1 MWEGSEMETQVA
13 ASFFSKD
20 RMFYRRLFT
29 ILLTVSLQNVVAYS
43 VNMADNLML
52 GSYSQVTLSGA
63 ATVNQIF
70 FMVQQLSVGI
80 CDSLVII
87 GSQYWGRQ
95 NIRSLRKV
103 GGCGLKLAAGGG
115 LLIWAL
121 CLIFPSQLMSIFTTD
136 ASIASEGMAYMAI
149 IKYTFVLFLIT
160 QAILA
165 TLRCAETV
173 RIAFIVSC
181 VSLVVNVGINYC
193 LIFGKFGL
201 PEMGIRGAAIGTLI
215 ARIVE
220 LIIVLVY
227 ALKVDQKVRLFSEN
241 PLKKDPGISHDFSV
255 LATQIL
261 VQELFWAVSIP
272 LQSAILGHLSSDAI
286 AANSIATTF
295 YQYLKVVVRAMA
307 SASAVMI
314 GSAIGRGNMEEVKRE
329 GRTLSVIDLIIGAI
343 LGLILFLLHKPLLSM
358 YSLTPEAYVMADQL
372 LVLMAFLMVTMGYM
386 MPVMNGILRGG
397 GDAKFTLYVN
407 MISTWAVVVSLSFMS
422 AFWWKLPV
430 VWVVF
435 FSQSDQ
441 VFKAPIA
448 FLRFRTYKWARK
460 LTRDN

>member
-1 MWEGSEMETQVA
+1 METQAA

-20 RMFYRRLFT
+20 RMFYKRLFT

-121 CLIFPSQLMSIFTTD
+121 CLIFPSQLMAIFTTD

-227 ALKVDQKVRLFSEN
+227 TLKVDQKVRLFSEN

-407 MISTWAVVVSLSFMS
+407 MISTWAVVVPLSFMS

-448 FLRFRTYKWARK
+448 FLRFRTYKWAKK

>member
-1 MWEGSEMETQVA
+1 METQAA

-20 RMFYRRLFT
+20 RMFYKRLFT

-121 CLIFPSQLMSIFTTD
+121 CLIFPSQLMAIFTTD

-407 MISTWAVVVSLSFMS
+407 MISTWAVVVPLSFMS
-422 AFWWKLPV
+422 AFLWKLPV

>member
-1 MWEGSEMETQVA
+1 METQAA

-20 RMFYRRLFT
+20 RMFYKRLFT

-80 CDSLVII
+80 CDTLVII

-121 CLIFPSQLMSIFTTD
+121 CLIFPSQLMAIFTTD

-149 IKYTFVLFLIT
+149 IKYTFILFLIT

-407 MISTWAVVVSLSFMS
+407 MISTWAVVVPLSFMS

-448 FLRFRTYKWARK
+448 FLRFRTYKWAKK

>member
-1 MWEGSEMETQVA
+1 MEDSEIETQAA

-20 RMFYRRLFT
+20 RMFYKRLFT

-121 CLIFPSQLMSIFTTD
+121 CLIFPSQLMAIFTTD

-241 PLKKDPGISHDFSV
+241 PLKKDPGISHDFSL
-255 LATQIL
+255 LATQI
-261 VQELFWAVSIP
+261 
-272 LQSAILGHLSSDAI
+272 
-286 AANSIATTF
+286 
-295 YQYLKVVVRAMA
+295 
-307 SASAVMI
+307 
-314 GSAIGRGNMEEVKRE
+314 
-329 GRTLSVIDLIIGAI
+329 
-343 LGLILFLLHKPLLSM
+343 
-358 YSLTPEAYVMADQL
+358 

-407 MISTWAVVVSLSFMS
+407 MISTWAVVVPLSFMS

-448 FLRFRTYKWARK
+448 FLRFRTYKWAKK

>member
-1 MWEGSEMETQVA
+1 MEDSEMETQAA

-121 CLIFPSQLMSIFTTD
+121 CLFFPSQLMAIFTTD

-149 IKYTFVLFLIT
+149 IKYTFILFLIT

-407 MISTWAVVVSLSFMS
+407 MISTWAVVVPLSFMS

>member
-1 MWEGSEMETQVA
+1 METQAA

-121 CLIFPSQLMSIFTTD
+121 CLFFPSQLMAIFTTD

-149 IKYTFVLFLIT
+149 IKYTFILFLIT

-407 MISTWAVVVSLSFMS
+407 MISTWAVVVPLSFMS

>member
-1 MWEGSEMETQVA
+1 MS
-13 ASFFSKD
+13 
-20 RMFYRRLFT
+20 
-29 ILLTVSLQNVVAYS
+29 
-43 VNMADNLML
+43 
-52 GSYSQVTLSGA
+52 
-63 ATVNQIF
+63 
-70 FMVQQLSVGI
+70 
-80 CDSLVII
+80 
-87 GSQYWGRQ
+87 
-95 NIRSLRKV
+95 KV

-121 CLIFPSQLMSIFTTD
+121 CLFFPSQLMAIFTTD

-227 ALKVDQKVRLFSEN
+227 TLKVDLKVRLFSEN

-261 VQELFWAVSIP
+261 V
-272 LQSAILGHLSSDAI
+272 
-286 AANSIATTF
+286 
-295 YQYLKVVVRAMA
+295 
-307 SASAVMI
+307 
-314 GSAIGRGNMEEVKRE
+314 
-329 GRTLSVIDLIIGAI
+329 
-343 LGLILFLLHKPLLSM
+343 
-358 YSLTPEAYVMADQL
+358 
-372 LVLMAFLMVTMGYM
+372 LMAFLMVTMGYM
-386 MPVMNGILRGG
+386 MPVMNGILREG

-407 MISTWAVVVSLSFMS
+407 MISTWAVVVPLSFMS

>member
-1 MWEGSEMETQVA
+1 
-13 ASFFSKD
+13 
-20 RMFYRRLFT
+20 LFP
-29 ILLTVSLQNVVAYS
+29 
-43 VNMADNLML
+43 
-52 GSYSQVTLSGA
+52 
-63 ATVNQIF
+63 
-70 FMVQQLSVGI
+70 
-80 CDSLVII
+80 
-87 GSQYWGRQ
+87 R
-95 NIRSLRKV
+95 
-103 GGCGLKLAAGGG
+103 
-115 LLIWAL
+115 
-121 CLIFPSQLMSIFTTD
+121 QLMAIFTTD
-136 ASIASEGMAYMAI
+136 AAIASEGMAYMAI

-165 TLRCAETV
+165 ALRCAETV
-173 RIAFIVSC
+173 NIAFVVSC
-181 VSLVVNVGINYC
+181 ISLVVNVGINYC

-220 LIIVLVY
+220 LIVVLVY
-227 ALKVDQKVRLFSEN
+227 TLKYEYKVRLFSEN

-314 GSAIGRGNMEEVKRE
+314 GSAIGRGDMEEVKTE
-329 GRTLSVIDLIIGAI
+329 GRTLSVIDLIIGTI

-358 YSLTPEAYVMADQL
+358 YSLTETAYVMADQL

-407 MISTWAVVVSLSFMS
+407 MISTWAVVVPLSFIS
-422 AFWWKLPV
+422 AFVWKLPV

-448 FLRFRTYKWARK
+448 FLRFRTYKWVKK
-460 LTRDN
+460 LTRET

>member
-1 MWEGSEMETQVA
+1 METQAA

-20 RMFYRRLFT
+20 RMFYKRLFT

-80 CDSLVII
+80 CDTLVII

-121 CLIFPSQLMSIFTTD
+121 CLIFPSQLMAIFTTD

-314 GSAIGRGNMEEVKRE
+314 GSSIGRGNLEEVKRE

-407 MISTWAVVVSLSFMS
+407 MISTWAVVVPLSFMS

>member
-1 MWEGSEMETQVA
+1 METQAA

-20 RMFYRRLFT
+20 RMFYKRLFT

-121 CLIFPSQLMSIFTTD
+121 CLFFPSQLMAIFTTD

-149 IKYTFVLFLIT
+149 IKYTFILFLIT

-227 ALKVDQKVRLFSEN
+227 TLKVDLKVRLFSEN

-295 YQYLKVVVRAMA
+295 NQYLKVVVRAMA

-407 MISTWAVVVSLSFMS
+407 MISTWAVVVPLSFMS

>member
-1 MWEGSEMETQVA
+1 METQVA

-121 CLIFPSQLMSIFTTD
+121 CLFFPSQLMAIFTTD

-261 VQELFWAVSIP
+261 V
-272 LQSAILGHLSSDAI
+272 
-286 AANSIATTF
+286 
-295 YQYLKVVVRAMA
+295 
-307 SASAVMI
+307 
-314 GSAIGRGNMEEVKRE
+314 
-329 GRTLSVIDLIIGAI
+329 
-343 LGLILFLLHKPLLSM
+343 
-358 YSLTPEAYVMADQL
+358 
-372 LVLMAFLMVTMGYM
+372 LMAFLMVTMGYM

-407 MISTWAVVVSLSFMS
+407 MISTWAVVVPLSFMS

>member
-1 MWEGSEMETQVA
+1 METQVA
-13 ASFFSKD
+13 ASFFSKN

-80 CDSLVII
+80 CDSLVIV

-121 CLIFPSQLMSIFTTD
+121 CLIFPSQLMAIFTTD

-149 IKYTFVLFLIT
+149 IKYTFILFLIT

-407 MISTWAVVVSLSFMS
+407 MISTWAVVVPLSFMS

-441 VFKAPIA
+441 IFKAPIA

>member
-1 MWEGSEMETQVA
+1 METQVA

-121 CLIFPSQLMSIFTTD
+121 CLIFPSQLMAIFTTD

-241 PLKKDPGISHDFSV
+241 LLKKDPGISHDFSV

-407 MISTWAVVVSLSFMS
+407 MISTWAVVVPLSFMS

-448 FLRFRTYKWARK
+448 FLRFRTYKWAKK

>member
-1 MWEGSEMETQVA
+1 MEDSEMETQVA

-80 CDSLVII
+80 CDTLVII

-121 CLIFPSQLMSIFTTD
+121 CLIFPSQLMAIFTTD

-181 VSLVVNVGINYC
+181 VSLVVDVGINYC

-407 MISTWAVVVSLSFMS
+407 MISTWAVVVPLSFMS

-430 VWVVF
+430 VWVVL

>member
-1 MWEGSEMETQVA
+1 MIGVTDTYVKHA
-13 ASFFSKD
+13 FFSKN
-20 RMFYRRLFT
+20 RNFYRRLFS
-29 ILLTVSLQNVVAYS
+29 ILLTVSLQNVIAYS

-87 GSQYWGRQ
+87 GSQYWGRK
-95 NIRSLRKV
+95 NVSALRKV
-103 GGCGLKLAAGGG
+103 GGCGLKLAFGGG
-115 LLIWAL
+115 ALIFAL
-121 CLIFPSQLMSIFTTD
+121 CAVFPAQLMAIFTTD
-136 ASIASEGMAYMAI
+136 ADIAAEGMAYMAI
-149 IKYTFVLFLIT
+149 IKYTFILFLVT
-160 QAILA
+160 QALLA
-165 TLRCAETV
+165 TLRCADVV

-193 LIFGKFGL
+193 LIFGKLGM
-201 PEMGIRGAAIGTLI
+201 PEMGIRGAAVGTLI
-215 ARIVE
+215 ARCVE
-220 LIIVLVY
+220 LAIVVVY
-227 ALKVDQKVRLFSEN
+227 ILKKDRMVRLFSEN

-314 GSAIGRGNMEEVKRE
+314 GSAIGRGNIDEVKAE
-329 GRTLSVIDLIIGAI
+329 GRTLSVIDLMIGAI
-343 LGLILFLLHKPLLSM
+343 LGMVLFLLHRPLLSM
-358 YSLTPEAYVMADQL
+358 YALSDSAYVMADQL

-407 MISTWAVVVSLSFMS
+407 MIGTWAVVVPLSFMS

-448 FLRFRTYKWARK
+448 FFRFCTYKWIRK
-460 LTRDN
+460 LTRDA

>member
-1 MWEGSEMETQVA
+1 MEDSEMETQAA

-20 RMFYRRLFT
+20 RMFYKRLFT

-121 CLIFPSQLMSIFTTD
+121 CLFFPSQLMAIFTTD

-149 IKYTFVLFLIT
+149 IKYTFILFLIT

-407 MISTWAVVVSLSFMS
+407 MISTWAVVVPLSFMS

>member
-1 MWEGSEMETQVA
+1 METQVA

-20 RMFYRRLFT
+20 QMFYRRLFT

-80 CDSLVII
+80 CDTLVII

-121 CLIFPSQLMSIFTTD
+121 CLIFPSQLMAIFTTD

-407 MISTWAVVVSLSFMS
+407 MISTWAVVVPLSFMS

>member
-1 MWEGSEMETQVA
+1 METQVA
-13 ASFFSKD
+13 ASFFSKN

-121 CLIFPSQLMSIFTTD
+121 CLIFPSQLMAIFTTD

-149 IKYTFVLFLIT
+149 IKYTFILFLIT

-227 ALKVDQKVRLFSEN
+227 TLKVDLKVRLFSEN

-407 MISTWAVVVSLSFMS
+407 MISTWAVVVPLSFMS

-441 VFKAPIA
+441 IFKAPIA

>member
-1 MWEGSEMETQVA
+1 MEDSEMETQAA

-20 RMFYRRLFT
+20 RMFYKRLFT

-121 CLIFPSQLMSIFTTD
+121 CLFFHSQLMAIFTTD

-149 IKYTFVLFLIT
+149 IKYTFILFLIT

-227 ALKVDQKVRLFSEN
+227 TLKVDLKVRLFSEN

-448 FLRFRTYKWARK
+448 FLRFRTYKWAKK

>member
-1 MWEGSEMETQVA
+1 MATKTA
-13 ASFFSKD
+13 LPFFSKD
-20 RMFYRRLFT
+20 STFYKRLFT
-29 ILLTVSLQNVVAYS
+29 ILLTVSLQNVIAYS

-80 CDSLVII
+80 CDTLVII
-87 GSQYWGRQ
+87 GSQYWGRHDP
-95 NIRSLRKV
+95 RSLRKV
-103 GGCGLKLAAGGG
+103 GGCGMKLALGGG
-115 LLIWAL
+115 FLIWL
-121 CLIFPSQLMSIFTTD
+121 VCLLFPSQLMAIFTTD
-136 ASIASEGMAYMAI
+136 SAIASEGMAYMAI
-149 IKYTFVLFLIT
+149 IKYTFILFLVT

-165 TLRCAETV
+165 ALRCADTV

-181 VSLVVNVGINYC
+181 ISLVVNVGINYC
-193 LIFGKFGL
+193 LIFGKFGM
-201 PEMGIRGAAIGTLI
+201 PELGIRGAAIGTLI

-220 LIIVLVY
+220 LVIVIWY
-227 ALKVDQKVRLFSEN
+227 ALRADQKVRLFCEN
-241 PLKKDPGISHDFSV
+241 PMKKDPGISRDFSK
-255 LATQIL
+255 LASQIL
-261 VQELFWAVSIP
+261 VQELFWAASIP

-314 GSAIGRGNMEEVKRE
+314 GSAIGRGNLEEVKAE
-329 GRTLSVIDLIIGAI
+329 GRTLSAIDLIIGMI
-343 LGLILFLLHKPLLSM
+343 LGLTLFLLHKPLLSL
-358 YSLTPEAYVMADQL
+358 YSLTDTAYVMTDQL
-372 LVLMAFLMVTMGYM
+372 MILMSFLMVTMGYM

-407 MISTWAVVVSLSFMS
+407 MISTWAVVVPLSFMS

-441 VFKAPIA
+441 IFKAPIA
-448 FLRFRTYKWARK
+448 FFRFRTYKWIRK
-460 LTRDN
+460 LTRDA

>member
-1 MWEGSEMETQVA
+1 METQAA

-20 RMFYRRLFT
+20 RMFYKRLFT

-121 CLIFPSQLMSIFTTD
+121 CLFFPSQLMAIFTTD

-149 IKYTFVLFLIT
+149 IKYTFILFLIT

-227 ALKVDQKVRLFSEN
+227 TLKVDLKVRLFSEN

-407 MISTWAVVVSLSFMS
+407 MISTWAVVVPLSFMS

-441 VFKAPIA
+441 IFKAPIA

>member
-1 MWEGSEMETQVA
+1 METQAA

-20 RMFYRRLFT
+20 RMFYKRLFT

-121 CLIFPSQLMSIFTTD
+121 CLIFPSQLMAIFTTD

-407 MISTWAVVVSLSFMS
+407 MISTWAVVVPLSFMS

-448 FLRFRTYKWARK
+448 FLRFRTYKWAKK

>member
-1 MWEGSEMETQVA
+1 MEDSEIETQAA

-20 RMFYRRLFT
+20 RMFYKRLFT

-121 CLIFPSQLMSIFTTD
+121 CLFFPSQLMAIFTTD

-149 IKYTFVLFLIT
+149 IKYTFILFLIT

-227 ALKVDQKVRLFSEN
+227 TLKVDLKVRLFSEN

-407 MISTWAVVVSLSFMS
+407 MISTWAVVVPLSFMS

-441 VFKAPIA
+441 IFKAPIA

>member
-1 MWEGSEMETQVA
+1 MEDSEMETQAA

-20 RMFYRRLFT
+20 RMFYKRLFT

-121 CLIFPSQLMSIFTTD
+121 CLIFPSQLMAIFTTD

-407 MISTWAVVVSLSFMS
+407 MISTWAVVVPLSFMS

>member
-1 MWEGSEMETQVA
+1 METQVA
-13 ASFFSKD
+13 TSFFSKD

-80 CDSLVII
+80 CDTLVII

-121 CLIFPSQLMSIFTTD
+121 CLIFPSQLMAIFTTD

-358 YSLTPEAYVMADQL
+358 YSLTPEAYIMADQL

-407 MISTWAVVVSLSFMS
+407 MISTWAVVVPLSFMS

>member
-1 MWEGSEMETQVA
+1 METQAA

-20 RMFYRRLFT
+20 RMFYKRLFT

-121 CLIFPSQLMSIFTTD
+121 CLFFPSQLMAIFTTD

-149 IKYTFVLFLIT
+149 IKYTFILFLIT

-227 ALKVDQKVRLFSEN
+227 TLKVDLKVRLFSEN

-372 LVLMAFLMVTMGYM
+372 LALMAFLMVTMGYM

-407 MISTWAVVVSLSFMS
+407 MISTWAVVVPLSFMS

-441 VFKAPIA
+441 IFKAPIA

>member
-121 CLIFPSQLMSIFTTD
+121 CLIFPSQLMAIFTTD